1 MGEIPILQIGP
12 LLLVT
17 IQTELH
23 DRLAEQLQE
32 DILQRV
38 RETEAEGVLIDITAL
53 EMVDSLI
60 SRGLSETAQ
69 MVKVMGARMV
79 LVGLQPEVTMALL
92 ELGLKLTGIETQL
105 DIDSGIRRLGY
116 HLAAVDEE
124 VPGLP
129 GAGERGHGT
138 G

>member
-38 RETEAEGVLIDITAL
+38 RETEAEGGVMNFPLKQRG
-53 EMVDSLI
+53 EVDP
-60 SRGLSETAQ
+60 
-69 MVKVMGARMV
+69 VF
-79 LVGLQPEVTMALL
+79 
-92 ELGLKLTGIETQL
+92 
-105 DIDSGIRRLGY
+105 
-116 HLAAVDEE
+116 
-124 VPGLP
+124 VPYCWV
-129 GAGERGHGT
+129 
-138 G
+138 